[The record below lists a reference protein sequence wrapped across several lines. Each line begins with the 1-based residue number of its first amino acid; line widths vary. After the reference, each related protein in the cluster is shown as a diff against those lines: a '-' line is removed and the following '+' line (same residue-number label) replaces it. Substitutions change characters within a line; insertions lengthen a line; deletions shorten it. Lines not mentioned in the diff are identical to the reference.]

1 MLWAG
6 ACAWSSPTL
15 VLVEIGSI
23 LGSAAVANLCDFRRG
38 STLGGGGRSNLG
50 GGTLLYLCGS
60 TLEGDAGLWDGGYA
74 GGIGVWYYCPS
85 MPCISCVINL
95 GDFRG
100 AGLLVD
106 CIGGRGGAVWLK
118 ISWRRSNA

>member
-38 STLGGGGRSNLG
+38 STLGGGGGGGSNLV
-50 GGTLLYLCGS
+50 GGTLLCIGGS
-60 TLEGDAGLWDGGYA
+60 TLGGCAFLWTGDRSGGL
-74 GGIGVWYYCPS
+74 GIWTSFCPPVSCILCGVS
-85 MPCISCVINL
+85 
-95 GDFRG
+95 
-100 AGLLVD
+100 LVD
-106 CIGGRGGAVWLK
+106 RRG
-118 ISWRRSNA
+118 